1 MGKKYSINSA
11 GRIVAERDIYSL
23 GGFIPK
29 GRVGAKI
36 ADESQLSQNGEC
48 WVAGGDISTRP
59 DVIVK
64 DNTYIGDFFV
74 NENPVHT
81 DGSMIFSGNTL
92 IPGYITIRCPQADPK
107 NNVLVKDSF
116 IGVSMDVLLGPEA
129 TKTAFPFGQGKYNQ
143 NASKGTLFE
152 NMVVTPIPTDVCRS
166 FADVRTG
173 KNTYIYTPPGYNC
186 TVLWGYYDASNKL
199 AYSGEWMGIKQA
211 LTKLEHP
218 VYNLCRLVFGKP
230 GGLTPEGLLASG
242 AKILGHISGSL
253 LMDLRPESVSGEY
266 VMDNSSFIMPTS
278 NFGLATTQLRFL
290 AGGLYNTNMYT
301 PTDRQDY
308 KPYGTFRNVERVEY
322 YQYFADIH
330 RGNANRD
337 HYITASDSPLIR
349 IEGGFVSGSLVNA
362 GGLTLRRC
370 IVPKGV
376 FQNDVINGNTYEDI
390 DFSYTNEFMGN
401 TVGNRTFISS
411 HKPGLY
417 GLYASSGSI
426 LGYASYPD
434 NTKDAVSIT
443 EAHDYIPLDGNLIEQ
458 GGYSIEFNKY
468 YEDQKVTVAD
478 RIRTGKPL
486 PTYGAT
492 LPALPVG
499 FKITSIVYL
508 RNDLK
513 IQTSK
518 IDPTDIDTVNPYFV
532 VNMAKVDNS
541 PITAAEF
548 IALGQSLR
556 LSDYTKVPEITGSA
570 YIGAGVTI
578 RGDVQL
584 HGDPY
589 VNRVFDVN
597 VWERG
602 TASRSAGDTWDAI
615 KSPTQAGNRFRTLD
629 TTPVEPGGNIS
640 CGSGYQIG
648 CYFFKHDGKFL
659 SFQDWTKAVTV
670 PSGASFMGVVVRA
683 DSDSLIEE
691 SDIPLASVKYLRA
704 FKRLRYITNELD
716 RTSPEDILL
725 SADYWEQG
733 SMASGEANAGKTYE
747 ELKTVYTKAIRLKR
761 PINVFM
767 PGQSTSQGA
776 GFNVSRQLF
785 DALTKLYAPVTDA
798 IQYKTALITL
808 VTVKSDASDVLPSDA
823 PNSRVYI
830 EFTPSPRIIVPYG
843 SATLTVNGVKIRMYD
858 NSVLS
863 RNLDQEGTIILQGSA
878 VMGYDFNSG
887 ACLCSNGHDDAIIK
901 LP

>member
-48 WVAGGDISTRP
+48 WVAGGDMSTNP
-59 DVIVK
+59 WVK
-64 DNTYIGDFFV
+64 VSDNAYIGDYSAGGV
-74 NENPVHT
+74 TNKTNPAEIKG
-81 DGSMIFSGNTL
+81 DTL
-92 IPGYITIRCPQADPK
+92 IPGAFRVYLPATLPTSD
-107 NNVLVKDSF
+107 LVIKDSF
-116 IGVSMDVLLGPEA
+116 IGVTMDVLLGPEA

-186 TVLWGYYDASNKL
+186 TVLWGYYDVSNKL

-242 AKILGHISGSL
+242 AKILGHVSGSIITEV
-253 LMDLRPESVSGEY
+253 RGSSEYGAY
-266 VMDNSSFIMPTS
+266 VMDNSSLKIQTD
-278 NFGLATTQLRFL
+278 NFGLVLSPIRTL
-290 AGGLYNTNMYT
+290 AGRMINTT
-301 PTDRQDY
+301 CVTEALTQR
-308 KPYGTFRNVERVEY
+308 KVFGTFTNIDYMEY
-322 YQYFADIH
+322 FWDGDTNH
-330 RGNANRD
+330 RD
-337 HYITASDSPLIR
+337 TVITASDCPLLRVSPNTIKR
-349 IEGGFVSGSLVNA
+349 SLLDT
-362 GGLTLRRC
+362 GTLVLRNC
-370 IVPKGV
+370 IVPAGD
-376 FQNDVINGNTYEDI
+376 FEHDVIDGDTYENI
-390 DFSYTNEFMGN
+390 DFSYTREFLS
-401 TVGNRTFISS
+401 TRVVNRRLICS
-411 HKPGLY
+411 HRQGLY
-417 GLYASSGSI
+417 NMFANGGVM
-426 LGYASYPD
+426 LGRISYPD
-434 NTKDAVSIT
+434 NTKDATSIT

-458 GGYSIEFNKY
+458 GTY
-468 YEDQKVTVAD
+468 YGETVFYENAKHDDTTRVRTKV
-478 RIRTGKPL
+478 PL
-486 PTYGAT
+486 PTRGAAFPV
-492 LPALPVG
+492 LPSGFGVRAILYLDENFVCKLPV
-499 FKITSIVYL
+499 T
-508 RNDLK
+508 
-513 IQTSK
+513 
-518 IDPTDIDTVNPYFV
+518 DPTTLESTYPYFV
-532 VNMAKVDNS
+532 MAFKRDDLNAKLS
-541 PITAAEF
+541 ASEF

-570 YIGAGVTI
+570 YIGAGVTV

-602 TASRSAGDTWDAI
+602 TASRSAGDTWDTI

-670 PSGASFMGVVVRA
+670 PSGASFVGIVVRA
-683 DSDSLIEE
+683 DSDSLIED